1 MSDGI
6 NKVMLGGS
14 LGADPELRYTQSGS
28 AVLNMRVATNESWLD
43 KDKVR
48 QERTEWH
55 SAVVFGPRGE
65 ALAKILRK
73 GMFVL
78 IDGSLRTESYE
89 KDGVTRYKT
98 EVIARD
104 VILPPRGKGSDGE
117 HGAAGSAGA
126 ALGNGGTA
134 GNASPPTQGARGG
147 HGHAS
152 TPKPA
157 SGGGAKST
165 GDFEVKFGRDRG
177 KMMSQVEDL
186 TWLRGAIE
194 RDINDPAKA
203 QYAQKAKGQLAAID
217 EEIARR
223 KSDGTPAGDAGSGD
237 EGGYGGYGSPDDE
250 IPFASCDAAHE
261 QPWAQHKPR
270 RYGMT

>member
-14 LGADPELRYTQSGS
+14 LGADPELRYTQSGG
-28 AVLNMRVATNESWLD
+28 AVLNMRLATNESWLD

-104 VILPPRGKGSDGE
+104 VILPPRAKGSGD
-117 HGAAGSAGA
+117 HTDAGA
-126 ALGNGGTA
+126 PAERA
-134 GNASPPTQGARGG
+134 YAPARA
-147 HGHAS
+147 AS

-157 SGGGAKST
+157 SAGGAKST
-165 GDFEVKFGRDRG
+165 GDFEVKFGRDKG

-223 KSDGTPAGDAGSGD
+223 KGGGAPSDGDAGSGD
-237 EGGYGGYGSPDDE
+237 EGGYGGYGSPDDD

-261 QPWAQHKPR
+261 QPWAQYKPH
-270 RYGMT
+270 RYGMI

>member
-6 NKVMLGGS
+6 NKVMLGGN
-14 LGADPELRYTQSGS
+14 LCADPELRFTQSGA
-28 AVLNMRVATNESWLD
+28 AVLNMRMATNESYLD

-48 QERTEWH
+48 QERTEFH
-55 SAVVFGPRGE
+55 SVVVFGPRAD

-73 GMFVL
+73 GAFVF

-104 VILPPRGKGSDGE
+104 VVLPPRPKGSSE
-117 HGAAGSAGA
+117 HTDAA
-126 ALGNGGTA
+126 
-134 GNASPPTQGARGG
+134 PPAERVPAPARA
-147 HGHAS
+147 AS

-165 GDFEVKFGRDRG
+165 GDFEVKFGRDKG